1 MRRLCLTLGLPLV
14 FSSCMLQAAHGADG
28 VEVTVR
34 LAALDVLEVSYE
46 LPAACTVLAFQKDGP
61 GAAKIRARWRPQDEC
76 GTAGADK
83 LERTQA
89 CPALRF
95 RVPATTDKVSGYP
108 GSYPV
113 GAALYVH
120 MSNYAVGT
128 ACGPVQYRYAAPGIA
143 MAGAAL
149 SGQAAATDDSPA
161 LLFTRARPAGPEGL
175 DYFDP
180 ALSPAAIAQIRSVA
194 DGTAAVLGGAMPRAR
209 FQRPILAAALASEP
223 GGPNIAGSAGDVLL
237 MSLLNWPAAPG
248 PKEQRML
255 NKLVAHEMS
264 HRFQLRDAVDVYP
277 DARLIHEGGAE
288 FLRWAVSLRKGWL
301 TPQQAAAELD
311 DALAACVLAT
321 GERSWREMPARE
333 IAANW
338 LEYSCGLPAYVYALA
353 ARQGKGTPFERIDAF
368 YEQLRAG
375 AQPDLAQ
382 ALECGATPCKARILP
397 ALLEGRGPMRDQ
409 WSAVLRETGLAP
421 ARAPS
426 QSHMDSMITQAI
438 TALVKD
444 DCQGQSSITV
454 TPSSLLLDTLRTC
467 KSLRSDVEVV
477 RVEGLP
483 LFGGERALP
492 AAVQACNK
500 SKTVELGLKGG
511 ATLRM
516 PCRVPYQ
523 MTHRFPAVDM
533 DKVVEKLARP

>member
-1 MRRLCLTLGLPLV
+1 MRRYSLTIGLSLV
-14 FSSCMLQAAHGADG
+14 FSSCMLAAAHGADG

-34 LAALDVLEVSYE
+34 LAAPDALEVSYQ
-46 LPAACTVLAFQKDGP
+46 LPAACTTLAFQKDGP
-61 GAAKIRARWRPQDEC
+61 GAAKIRSRWQAQDGC
-76 GTAGADK
+76 GTAGANK

-108 GSYPV
+108 GSYPISV
-113 GAALYVH
+113 AMYVH

-128 ACGPVQYRYAAPGIA
+128 TCGPVQYRYAAPGIA
-143 MAGAAL
+143 MAGAAFSDL
-149 SGQAAATDDSPA
+149 AAATPDAPA

-180 ALSPAAIAQIRSVA
+180 ALGPAAVAQIRSVA
-194 DGTAAVLGGAMPRAR
+194 DGTAAALSAAMPRAR
-209 FQRPILAAALASEP
+209 FKRPILAAALASEP

-288 FLRWAVSLRKGWL
+288 FLRWAVSLRQGWL

-311 DALAACVLAT
+311 DALAACMLAT

-333 IAANW
+333 IAADR

-368 YEQLRAG
+368 YDQLRAG
-375 AQPDLAQ
+375 GQPDLAQ

-397 ALLEGRGPMRDQ
+397 AILEGRGPMRDQ
-409 WSAVLRETGLAP
+409 WHAVLRDTGLAP
-421 ARAPS
+421 VRAPS
-426 QSHMDSMITQAI
+426 QAHIDSMTTQAL

-444 DCQGQSSITV
+444 DCQGNSSITV
-454 TPSSLLLDTLRTC
+454 APSSILLDTLGTC

-492 AAVQACNK
+492 AAVDACNK
-500 SKTVELGLKGG
+500 RKTVELGLNGG

-523 MTHRFPAVDM
+523 MTRRFPAVDI
-533 DKVVEKLARP
+533 DKVIGKLARP